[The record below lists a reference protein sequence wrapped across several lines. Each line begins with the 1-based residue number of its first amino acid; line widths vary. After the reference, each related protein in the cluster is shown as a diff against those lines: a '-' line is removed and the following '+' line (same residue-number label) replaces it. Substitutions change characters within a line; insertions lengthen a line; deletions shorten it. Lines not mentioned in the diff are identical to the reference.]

1 MGSAARAF
9 VPAPPREW
17 PLSPAEVTALLRAG
31 ADASAD
37 ADADADADAE
47 ADAPLLAAGGKA
59 DLVVWEVSAAGESR
73 LLPEAA
79 HGIFRSDCSYML
91 LHTLTP
97 APAAGGAG
105 GARTKRHA
113 LVFWVGR
120 HADRFRFLAWK
131 YQHAQI
137 IRGRAPSLRELLCE
151 QGREPPEF
159 FALFRKPDGGGA
171 AAAGAASS
179 PLVFLQRGSAAE
191 GAVLAAT
198 SREELEGM
206 FDVGGHAG
214 WRACAVQ
221 VASFS
226 SLISCHRISDLLP
239 SYLLSRAISSL
250 TSAMAPCRWRGAR
263 RRSTRSARS

>member
-1 MGSAARAF
+1 MGGVRGGRVAAAPRGGARHLPFGLQLHAAAHPHARA
-9 VPAPPREW
+9 RG
-17 PLSPAEVTALLRAG
+17 RG
-31 ADASAD
+31 
-37 ADADADADAE
+37 
-47 ADAPLLAAGGKA
+47 
-59 DLVVWEVSAAGESR
+59 
-73 LLPEAA
+73 
-79 HGIFRSDCSYML
+79 
-91 LHTLTP
+91 
-97 APAAGGAG
+97 GGAG

-221 VASFS
+221 VARRPSDLLS
-226 SLISCHRISDLLP
+226 PAIVSLISCHLISYLLP
-239 SYLLSRAISSL
+239 SHLLSRAISSL

>member
-1 MGSAARAF
+1 VPAAAEGTAPRAF
-9 VPAPPREW
+9 VPAALREW

-31 ADASAD
+31 ADAD
-37 ADADADADAE
+37 

-73 LLPEAA
+73 RLPEAA
-79 HGIFRSDCSYML
+79 RGIFRSDCSYML
-91 LHTLTP
+91 LHTVTP
-97 APAAGGAG
+97 APAPGGGAD

-171 AAAGAASS
+171 AAGAASR
-179 PLVFLQRGSAAE
+179 PE
-191 GAVLAAT
+191 P
-198 SREELEGM
+198 
-206 FDVGGHAG
+206 
-214 WRACAVQ
+214 
-221 VASFS
+221 
-226 SLISCHRISDLLP
+226 P
-239 SYLLSRAISSL
+239 SH
-250 TSAMAPCRWRGAR
+250 PQPQP
-263 RRSTRSARS
+263 